1 MKRRFTLLAIATF
14 LSGTLMAQWNG
25 ETEVWTKGNGSEE
38 NPYQIETEAQLAYL
52 AAQVNSGTKYE
63 DVYFKQMA
71 DLDLGGVQDTNGI
84 WSGQQWIPIGNNSK
98 KFYGS
103 YNGNGY
109 VISNMYC
116 DASTTAYIG
125 LFGYVLDG
133 GSLTNIT
140 LASGY
145 VYGNGYTAG
154 ICGAL
159 KNGTISYCTNNA
171 TVFSKLERNGGVCG
185 WAENATISDCIN
197 YGLISGFNFTGGI
210 LGHCN
215 TTDVTIQN
223 CINIGQVFGMRATC
237 GNLVGFSKSA
247 TKATLLNCYYDN
259 QMNASVGLTTRSDI
273 IETETDA
280 SGVIEGKSTSDMI
293 GNKLRTILGETYWCF
308 EDSLYPRL
316 KVKENG
322 NNEKFNYMNDAMIL
336 AATPVLLDGD
346 KSDCVAHNF
355 TVSTKNNVLWE
366 SSGVK
371 KTEPSVSI
379 NGKVAKIEKSTG
391 VILTAKKSGN
401 DNYSKRVYLRT
412 ETNGATPMGTI
423 GEPLPIESEADLIEL
438 QKAMKNYGTYK
449 GCANYDGFKGIYF
462 EQKTDI
468 TLTSLWAE
476 AIGAHNS
483 FKGNYNGNN
492 NKITNINMTGNTNV
506 GGVFCCASYGK
517 IENLTVYG
525 SVSGVKFV
533 GGISG
538 SSFMEEIN
546 NCTSYCDVNIGTNTY
561 AGGIVGVDKG
571 FSSFSNCNNQG
582 IITAKQYCG
591 GILAISNMQTKL
603 TNCINYNT
611 INSGTY
617 SAGICG
623 VSNGKDTIL
632 YCENYGTIK
641 ATSSNA
647 GGILGADMS
656 PIGDTY
662 ISNCINIGDVESSG
676 SGIIGSSSQTNITNC
691 LNVGKTY
698 TGNGIANS
706 IGSDYTIFNC
716 FNAGAANNAIAPSSA
731 NIDNCINIGNV
742 TSSANSY
749 YDSQLYPSMTG
760 GTGLKTSEMTGD
772 ALKTALGEENWIY
785 NEGMY
790 PMPKGLEK
798 SDYMKLAATALILDA
813 EANDN
818 VNSVTKNFKVGTAN
832 HVEWTCSPQGKLSF
846 ANGHGYISNPGGE
859 DATVTVQVKLS
870 DIQKTFTL
878 TIKPTSSAVPTMAW
892 NTPEDLNI
900 NYGATI
906 TEEMLSV
913 TISDPDDALSKGSI
927 EYSIAFGPCTLDA
940 SDEEHTIT
948 ATFVP
953 NENVNDLGAAS
964 ISKKLKINKATATL
978 EWTPEAYT
986 YTYGASDNKSKIE
999 SAVAK
1004 VNGIAVDGT
1013 FKYNIPA
1020 LTVGEQVVSITEFIS
1035 TNYELADT
1043 IVLPSTKTINV
1054 DPIAAS
1060 ISWATPASISYG
1072 TALTSQQLSA
1082 FSPIEGTLVYKIGDE
1097 VVTAASGKILNGGS
1111 HTITA
1116 TLTPT
1121 SPNYAP
1127 ATASVTLTVDPILPT
1142 IVWENPADITFGT
1155 LLSDKQLNAKVDGVS
1170 GDFTYTPNFGER
1182 LKAEKNITL
1191 RVDFTPKGSDA
1202 NNYKATYKEVKI
1214 NVNKADAI
1222 IDWEYPANIT
1232 YGTLLSEVQL
1242 NANVSGVTGEYNYTP
1257 ALGAKL
1263 NAGKHELKVDFT
1275 PTGDDI
1281 NNCNAASKTV
1291 ILTVDK
1297 ATPEIT
1303 WNIAETIIAGT
1314 ALTED
1319 EHLNATAN
1327 IGGSFVYKEG
1337 ENIINADDVLPAGSH
1352 KLTAIFTPADTANY
1366 KSKSKSVTVS
1376 VAAKTEL
1383 TITWAAPAPIVYGT
1397 LIDSTILNAKA
1408 NIDGTFAYSV
1418 KAGDALNAGEHTIVA
1433 TFTPADNSYS
1443 VTTDTVLL
1451 QVAKANLIV
1460 SVADV
1465 TVKQGDA
1472 LPTFNIAYNGFK
1484 LNDNESSL
1492 TSQVVATS
1500 AASTDKAGTF
1510 DIVLSGG
1517 QSDNYNFEYQN
1528 GKLTITATE
1537 DTTAIA
1543 ETEVTFSVYPNPTED
1558 VFFVETNSNV
1568 ENIFIYNAQGAL
1580 VKVEPNTGKTR
1591 IDISD
1596 VETGTYFVK
1605 VGEKTIKLL
1614 KF

>member
-1 MKRRFTLLAIATF
+1 MKRRFTLLAIVAFMST
-14 LSGTLMAQWNG
+14 TVMAQPSQVNGKYQIATKADLEWLAEQVNGGQTFNG
-25 ETEVWTKGNGSEE
+25 E
-38 NPYQIETEAQLAYL
+38 
-52 AAQVNSGTKYE
+52 
-63 DVYFKQMA
+63 YFEQTA
-71 DLDLGGVQDTNGI
+71 DIDLGGIQDTAGI
-84 WSGQQWIPIGNNSK
+84 WSGTQWTPIGNNSK
-98 KFYGS
+98 QFSGTYD
-103 YNGNGY
+103 GNGKIIKNLYYNNPAVQY
-109 VISNMYC
+109 V
-116 DASTTAYIG
+116 G
-125 LFGYVLDG
+125 LFGGINNATLK
-133 GSLTNIT
+133 NIT
-140 LASGY
+140 LASGF
-145 VYGNGYTAG
+145 VYGYQYTGG
-154 ICGAL
+154 ICG
-159 KNGTISYCTNNA
+159 ISKGESEITCCANIA
-171 TVFSKLERNGGVCG
+171 TVYGKMERIGGVVG
-185 WAENATISDCIN
+185 QIDGITDVNNCIN
-197 YGLISGFNFTGGI
+197 YGLVSAYNFAGGVV
-210 LGHCN
+210 GGRN
-215 TTDVTIQN
+215 KSYNQTVSY
-223 CINIGQVFGMRATC
+223 CINVGQVFTMRSS
-237 GNLVGFSKSA
+237 GNLYGMNNNGYGT
-247 TKATLLNCYYDN
+247 TKCYYDN
-259 QMNASVGLTTRSDI
+259 QINASGGWTFNGSGK
-273 IETETDA
+273 ETD
-280 SGVIEGKSTSDMI
+280 SDKTGEMEGKPTSYMTSEDFAGEFTEDVR
-293 GNKLRTILGETYWCF
+293 GNWVFTNGM
-308 EDSLYPRL
+308 YPRL
-316 KVKENG
+316 ICNSELP
-322 NNEKFNYMNDAMIL
+322 AIIL
-336 AATPVLLDGD
+336 AATPVTLKSGD
-346 KSDCVAHNF
+346 KADNVTDDF
-355 TVSTKNNVLWE
+355 FVSNANQ
-366 SSGVK
+366 
-371 KTEPSVSI
+371 
-379 NGKVAKIEKSTG
+379 KVIW
-391 VILTAKKSGN
+391 VSGN
-401 DNYSKRVYLRT
+401 EDNLTISNNAATIQRSTSVVLIAKNSDDTTFTKKIYLRT
-412 ETNGATPMGTI
+412 NKADKTPI
-423 GEPLPIESEADLIEL
+423 GSFESPLPISNEADLKEL
-438 QKAMKNYGTYK
+438 RDAVNNYGSYK

-462 EQKTDI
+462 EQLNNI
-468 TLTSLWAE
+468 SLVDWTE
-476 AIGAHNS
+476 PIGIHNS

-492 NKITNINMTGNTNV
+492 NNLSGININHLDLAIV
-506 GGVFCCASYGK
+506 GGLFGCASYGSIKNLNITSGTVIGLKDVGGLCGSSFREIIDNCVISCTVSTNTTTGNNKTNIEIGGVVGYDKGYCEFKSTHNYSEVTGMRYVGGIMGRSSIGTVVTRCINSGK
-517 IENLTVYG
+517 IE
-525 SVSGVKFV
+525 SKSSDV

-538 SSFMEEIN
+538 N
-546 NCTSYCDVNIGTNTY
+546 
-561 AGGIVGVDKG
+561 
-571 FSSFSNCNNQG
+571 
-582 IITAKQYCG
+582 
-591 GILAISNMQTKL
+591 L
-603 TNCINYNT
+603 TN
-611 INSGTY
+611 
-617 SAGICG
+617 
-623 VSNGKDTIL
+623 KDIKFDF
-632 YCENYGTIK
+632 CENYGTITG
-641 ATSSNA
+641 TSNI
-647 GGILGADMS
+647 GGILGSQD
-656 PIGDTY
+656 
-662 ISNCINIGDVESSG
+662 SNIDNAI
-676 SGIIGSSSQTNITNC
+676 ITNC
-691 LNVGKTY
+691 LNTGEIIGTSSGGIIGY
-698 TGNGIANS
+698 NGSNITIGNCLNIGTISAGNGIGGGTNAIIRNS
-706 IGSDYTIFNC
+706 
-716 FNAGAANNAIAPSSA
+716 FNAGAANIAIAPSSA
-731 NIDNCINIGNV
+731 NIDSCINIGYV
-742 TSSANSY
+742 TTKVPANCFF
-749 YDSQLYPSMTG
+749 DKQLYPNMEITDNNG
-760 GTGLKTSEMTGD
+760 KKTSEMTGD
-772 ALKTALGEENWIY
+772 ALKTTLGEDNWIY

-790 PMPKGLEK
+790 PMPKGLEN

-813 EANDN
+813 DDN
-818 VNSVTKNFKVGTAN
+818 VNAVTKNFTVGTAN
-832 HVEWTCSPQGKLSF
+832 HVEWTCNAPDKLSF
-846 ANGHGYISNPGGE
+846 ANGHGYISNPEGP
-859 DATVTVQVKLS
+859 DAAVTVNVRLGA
-870 DIQKTFTL
+870 IQKSFSL
-878 TIKPTSSAVPTMAW
+878 TIKPTTAVVPTMEW
-892 NTPEDLNI
+892 NIPADLDI
-900 NYGATI
+900 NYGETI

-913 TISDPDDALSKGSI
+913 TISNPNDALSKGHI

-940 SDEEHTIT
+940 SAEKHTIT

-953 NENVNDLGAAS
+953 NENVDDLGAAS
-964 ISKKLKINKATATL
+964 ISKKIKINKATATL

-1004 VNGIAVDGT
+1004 VNGVDVEGT
-1013 FKYNIPA
+1013 FVYEIPA
-1020 LTVGEQVVSITEFIS
+1020 LTVGEQVVEITSFIS
-1035 TNYELADT
+1035 TNYILANDA
-1043 IVLPSTKTINV
+1043 VLTKTINV

-1060 ISWATPASISYG
+1060 ISWATPASIPYG
-1072 TALTSQQLSA
+1072 TALTSQQLNA

-1097 VVTAASGKILNGGS
+1097 VVTATSGKILNGGS

-1337 ENIINADDVLPAGSH
+1337 ENTINADDVLPAGSH

-1383 TITWAAPAPIVYGT
+1383 AITWTAPAPIVYGT
-1397 LIDSTILNAKA
+1397 LIDSTILNATA

-1537 DTTAIA
+1537 DTTAIV
-1543 ETEVTFSVYPNPTED
+1543 ETEVAFNVYPNPTD
-1558 VFFVETNSNV
+1558 GIFMVETDSNV
-1568 ENIFIYNAQGAL
+1568 ENIFIYNAQGTL
-1580 VKVEPNTGKTR
+1580 VKVEPNTSKTR

-1596 VETGTYFVK
+1596 VEQGTYFVK